1 VFEFFS
7 TYSYFTF
14 SLIPLAAFCVAIA
27 VLPSQR
33 RPMGWAALIATFTAP
48 YNYFF
53 VPEYWDPVIMGP
65 LKFGPA
71 DVIFLV
77 AHGGLGWLGIPA
89 VYGRAGL
96 RVPAF
101 GMKSAKRWIAL
112 KVFFL
117 VCWMSLWWMGLKVMD
132 AALIASAALLGVLL
146 YVCWGYWKVVVF
158 GAALFG
164 VGYTVFVAGAFA
176 MDPGFV
182 RAWNPAA
189 LSGFQFLGAPAEEIA
204 WGVAFGAVWPLFV
217 AYVFGVERICGS
229 EAAGSSRI

>member
-1 VFEFFS
+1 M
-7 TYSYFTF
+7 
-14 SLIPLAAFCVAIA
+14 AIA

-101 GMKSAKRWIAL
+101 GMKSAN
-112 KVFFL
+112 
-117 VCWMSLWWMGLKVMD
+117 
-132 AALIASAALLGVLL
+132 
-146 YVCWGYWKVVVF
+146 
-158 GAALFG
+158 
-164 VGYTVFVAGAFA
+164 
-176 MDPGFV
+176 PGFV